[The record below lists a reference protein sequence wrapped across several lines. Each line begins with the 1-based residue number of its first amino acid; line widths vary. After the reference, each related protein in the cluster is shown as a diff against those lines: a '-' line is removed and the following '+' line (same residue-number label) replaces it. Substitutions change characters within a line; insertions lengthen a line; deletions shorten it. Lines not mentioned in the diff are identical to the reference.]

1 MQPRLLLIE
10 DDPAL
15 QTLLVDVFSRAGYE
29 VFTAMVDDYLYMVQ
43 EVDPVVMVLG
53 CDGRGTFARGW
64 EIAETLRREVPH
76 LALVMLTT
84 NSAAVAEVGITSRG
98 MLFDAGLQKPFTVS
112 ELLASV
118 NRVSQA
124 ERSPLP

>member
-15 QTLLVDVFSRAGYE
+15 QTLLVDVFGRAGYE
-29 VFTAMVDDYLYMVQ
+29 VSTAMVDDYLYMVQ
-43 EVDPVVMVLG
+43 EVDPAVMVLG

-64 EIAETLRREVPH
+64 EIAETLRREVPR

-84 NSAAVAEVGITSRG
+84 NSTAVAEVGITPRG

-112 ELLASV
+112 ELLATVAHLTDVEYSH
-118 NRVSQA
+118 RA
-124 ERSPLP
+124 